1 MLYNCVFFIPALAAI
16 ALSSPHLSW
25 IYFLFFSRERCKDI
39 FRCFSGLFLVNDNY
53 TLPLPSLPP
62 STISGKI
69 NISIFA
75 IFSFWDMVDF
85 VLKILRTIWTK
96 NSPEICAMFLIGF
109 CTLYENFAPFI
120 FWDMV
125 QFVLKIVLNWSINT
139 ITWNSNFSTRKICY
153 LLTSQ
158 FFLIKTIYSP
168 IDFDVYFPMQCSEFT
183 KIFKKK
189 RKRKNP
195 HFSIFLIKI
204 KIFPQLDLSDGTI
217 RIQNFHF
224 SRKFWRKNSW
234 KLLK

>member
-1 MLYNCVFFIPALAAI
+1 MCNVLNRILHIIWKFCAL
-16 ALSSPHLSW
+16 
-25 IYFLFFSRERCKDI
+25 YFLRY
-39 FRCFSGLFLVNDNY
+39 G
-53 TLPLPSLPP
+53 
-62 STISGKI
+62 
-69 NISIFA
+69 SI
-75 IFSFWDMVDF
+75 
-85 VLKILRTIWTK
+85 
-96 NSPEICAMFLIGF
+96 
-109 CTLYENFAPFI
+109 CTQNRIELEHKYI
-120 FWDMV
+120 
-125 QFVLKIVLNWSINT
+125 INT